1 MPALNLWRSIL
12 GGSDSSR
19 MNRILTIEKELALSS
34 SADLFG
40 VSEFGFFLTEAR
52 MKPENA
58 EETLEE
64 NLNIIYKLAED
75 PVSTTE
81 LNRAIADQKMS
92 QLNMMR
98 NNMRLA
104 RSVGTAIME
113 TDGIEILDSYLDR
126 LQKVTVEE
134 IEDAVKRYF
143 SEDAVSIAMLYPENW
158 KGYSVGNSR
167 QKMEAPGK
175 AVAETLE
182 QGQKF
187 VFLED
192 HSLPLVHASL
202 LFPGGP
208 RFEDKK
214 YAGVTELLSD

>member
-1 MPALNLWRSIL
+1 
-12 GGSDSSR
+12 
-19 MNRILTIEKELALSS
+19 
-34 SADLFG
+34 
-40 VSEFGFFLTEAR
+40 
-52 MKPENA
+52 
-58 EETLEE
+58 
-64 NLNIIYKLAED
+64 
-75 PVSTTE
+75 
-81 LNRAIADQKMS
+81 
-92 QLNMMR
+92 
-98 NNMRLA
+98 MRLA

-143 SEDAVSIAMLYPENW
+143 TEDAVSIAMLYPENW
-158 KGYSVGNSR
+158 KGYSAGKSR
-167 QKMEAPGK
+167 QKMEEPGK

-214 YAGVTELLSD
+214 YAGITELLSD